1 MHDFG
6 KCSNALQEFMRLIA
20 QIRMNEVTL
29 VQRICL
35 MSKYFGHSGNKED
48 KSDWQPLKDH
58 LYRVALRAEL
68 NSKYF
73 KAAKLSYLAGLL
85 HDLGKYTSEFQARLE
100 GSLSKVDHTTAGAKI
115 AAEIL
120 PDEKFN
126 KFPFYKF
133 VAYAI
138 AGHHAGLSNGTDEG
152 DGRRALKDRLSLQFG
167 KDIPML
173 DSEAWRSE
181 LVLPSIESLIPEISP
196 NPDADLQGFQ
206 YAFLIRMIFSC
217 LVDADFIDTDKF
229 YKHLEGKPLLRGD
242 YPQLS
247 ELKVQFEQTLA
258 EKVNS
263 SDQTQTVNQLRKEIL
278 DTARL
283 NAKLA
288 PGLFTL
294 TVPTGGGKTLS
305 SMAFALDHA
314 LAHNMRRVIY
324 VIPFTSIIEQ
334 NAKVFREAFG
344 DLGESAVLEHHSNFD
359 DRKIKD
365 AEGAE
370 ETRDKLKLAM
380 ENWDMP
386 VVVTTAVQFFESLFA
401 DRPSRSRKLHNIS
414 GSVIILDEAQTLPLN
429 FLRPVMAAIDELAR
443 NYGCSVVLCTATQ
456 PALCEPDFTNGF
468 KDVREIAPAP
478 TRLFDLLSLVNV
490 SHLGEVSDDELVS
503 RIQANNQILTI
514 VNNRRHA
521 QSLFQTLKAQQT
533 EGVFHLTTLMCAAHR
548 TATLD
553 EIRKRL
559 SLDNPQPCRVISTSL
574 IEAGVDVSFP
584 CVMRAEAGLD
594 SIAQAAGRCNRER
607 LWKKEDSHVWI
618 FRAPDWPIPPEL
630 KGLSADMRAVLRKG
644 HDNLLDQMA
653 IKDYFSNVYWRKGE
667 ELDKAKILS
676 VCKNGA
682 VRLDFPF
689 QKIASDFRMIDSIMC
704 PVFIRYNGEA
714 REFLKQL
721 ESTDDVSRVL
731 RKLQPY
737 IVQIPQ
743 NGFYSLQSAKV
754 IQTVAPHRF
763 KEQFWELINMDIYDS
778 ESGLSWADPNF
789 IKAENSVW

>member
-1 MHDFG
+1 
-6 KCSNALQEFMRLIA
+6 
-20 QIRMNEVTL
+20 
-29 VQRICL
+29 
-35 MSKYFGHSGNKED
+35 MSKYFGHSGNNED
-48 KSDWQPLKDH
+48 KSDWQPLRDH
-58 LYRVALRAEL
+58 LCRVASGAEL

-85 HDLGKYTSEFQARLE
+85 HDLGKYSPEFQARLE
-100 GSLSKVDHTTAGAKI
+100 GVTNKVDHATAGAKI
-115 AAEIL
+115 AAELL
-120 PDEKFN
+120 PSPYGN
-126 KFPFYKF
+126 LI
-133 VAYAI
+133 AYAI
-138 AGHHAGLSNGTDEG
+138 AGHHTGLANGSGEG
-152 DGRRALKDRLSLQFG
+152 AGRRALKDRLNLQFG
-167 KDIPML
+167 KDIPAL
-173 DSEAWRSE
+173 DGEAWQSE
-181 LVLPSIESLIPEISP
+181 LVLPPIESLIPEISP
-196 NPDADLQGFQ
+196 NPNADLQGFQ
-206 YAFLIRMIFSC
+206 FAFLIRMIFSC
-217 LVDADFIDTDKF
+217 LVDSDFIDTDKF

-242 YPQLS
+242 YPQLA
-247 ELKVQFEQTLA
+247 ELKIQFDQALA
-258 EKVNS
+258 DKIKS
-263 SDQTQTVNQLRKEIL
+263 TDQTQTVNQLRKKIL
-278 DTARL
+278 DTARIK
-283 NAKLA
+283 AKLT

-294 TVPTGGGKTLS
+294 TVPTGGGKTFS

-359 DRKIKD
+359 DSKIKEV
-365 AEGAE
+365 EGVE

-386 VVVTTAVQFFESLFA
+386 VIVTTAVQFFESLFA
-401 DRPSRSRKLHNIS
+401 DRPSRCRKLHNIS
-414 GSVIILDEAQTLPLN
+414 GSVIILDEAQTLPLK

-456 PALCEPDFTNGF
+456 PALCEPDFTHGF
-468 KDVREIAPAP
+468 KGVREIAPDP
-478 TRLFDLLSLVNV
+478 TRLFDELSLVNV
-490 SHLGEVSDDELVS
+490 SHLGELSDDELVS
-503 RIQANNQILTI
+503 CIQANKQTLTI

-521 QSLFQTLKAQQT
+521 QSLFLALKAQQT

-559 SLDNPQPCRVISTSL
+559 NPKKPQPCRVISTSL

-607 LWKKEDSHVWI
+607 LWLKADSHVWI
-618 FRAPDWPIPPEL
+618 FRSPDWPIPPEL

-653 IKDYFSNVYWRKGE
+653 IKDYFSNVYWRKGD
-667 ELDKAKILS
+667 ELDQKQLLKAYRI
-676 VCKNGA
+676 GA
-682 VRLDFPF
+682 SKLDFPF
-689 QKIASDFRMIDSIMC
+689 QRIASDFRMIDSFMC
-704 PVFIRYNGEA
+704 PVLINYNDEA
-714 REFLKQL
+714 RKLLTEL
-721 ESTDDVSRVL
+721 ESTDEVSRVL

-743 NGFYSLQSAKV
+743 SGFDSLRFAGV
-754 IQTVAPHRF
+754 IQTIAPHRF
-763 KEQFWELINMDIYDS
+763 DEQFWELVNMDIYDS
-778 ESGLSWADPNF
+778 ESGLSWNAPNF
-789 IKAENSVW
+789 IKTENLVW

>member
-1 MHDFG
+1 
-6 KCSNALQEFMRLIA
+6 
-20 QIRMNEVTL
+20 
-29 VQRICL
+29 
-35 MSKYFGHSGNKED
+35 MSKYFGHSGNNED
-48 KSDWQPLKDH
+48 KSDWQPLRDH
-58 LYRVALRAEL
+58 LCRVASGAEL

-85 HDLGKYTSEFQARLE
+85 HDLGKYSPEFQARLE
-100 GSLSKVDHTTAGAKI
+100 GVTNKVDHATAGAKI
-115 AAEIL
+115 AAELL
-120 PDEKFN
+120 PSPYGN
-126 KFPFYKF
+126 LI
-133 VAYAI
+133 AYAI
-138 AGHHAGLSNGTDEG
+138 AGHHTGLANGSGEG
-152 DGRRALKDRLSLQFG
+152 AGRRALKDRLNLQFG
-167 KDIPML
+167 KDIPAL
-173 DSEAWRSE
+173 DGEAWQSE
-181 LVLPSIESLIPEISP
+181 LVLPPIESLIPEISP
-196 NPDADLQGFQ
+196 NPNADLQGFQ
-206 YAFLIRMIFSC
+206 FAFLIRMIFSC
-217 LVDADFIDTDKF
+217 LVDSDFIDTDKF

-242 YPQLS
+242 YPQLA
-247 ELKVQFEQTLA
+247 ELKIQFDQALA
-258 EKVNS
+258 DKIKS
-263 SDQTQTVNQLRKEIL
+263 TDQTQTVNQLRKKIL
-278 DTARL
+278 DTARIK
-283 NAKLA
+283 AKLT

-294 TVPTGGGKTLS
+294 TVPTGGGKTFS

-359 DRKIKD
+359 DSKIKEV
-365 AEGAE
+365 EGVE

-386 VVVTTAVQFFESLFA
+386 VIVTTAVQFFESLFA
-401 DRPSRSRKLHNIS
+401 DRPSRCRKLHNIS
-414 GSVIILDEAQTLPLN
+414 GSVIILDEAQTLPLK

-456 PALCEPDFTNGF
+456 PALCEPDFTHGF
-468 KDVREIAPAP
+468 KGVREIAPDP
-478 TRLFDLLSLVNV
+478 TRLFDELSLVNV
-490 SHLGEVSDDELVS
+490 SHLGELSDDELVS
-503 RIQANNQILTI
+503 CIQANKQILTI

-521 QSLFQTLKAQQT
+521 QSLFLALKAQQT

-559 SLDNPQPCRVISTSL
+559 NPKKPQPCRVISTSL

-607 LWKKEDSHVWI
+607 LWLKADSHVWI
-618 FRAPDWPIPPEL
+618 FRSPDWPIPPEL

-653 IKDYFSNVYWRKGE
+653 IKDYFSNVYWRKGD
-667 ELDKAKILS
+667 ELDQKQLLKAYRI
-676 VCKNGA
+676 GA
-682 VRLDFPF
+682 SKLDFPF
-689 QKIASDFRMIDSIMC
+689 QRIASDFRMIDSFMC
-704 PVFIRYNGEA
+704 PVLINYNDEA
-714 REFLKQL
+714 RKLLTEL
-721 ESTDDVSRVL
+721 ESTDEVSRVL

-743 NGFYSLQSAKV
+743 SGFDSLRFAGV
-754 IQTVAPHRF
+754 IQTIAPHRF
-763 KEQFWELINMDIYDS
+763 DEQFWELVNMDIYDS
-778 ESGLSWADPNF
+778 ESGLSWNAPNF
-789 IKAENSVW
+789 IKTENLVW

>member
-1 MHDFG
+1 M
-6 KCSNALQEFMRLIA
+6 SN
-20 QIRMNEVTL
+20 
-29 VQRICL
+29 
-35 MSKYFGHSGNKED
+35 YFGHSGNKED
-48 KSDWQPLKDH
+48 KSDWQPLQDH
-58 LYRVALRAEL
+58 LCRVALCAEL

-85 HDLGKYTSEFQARLE
+85 HDLGKYTPEFQARLE
-100 GSLSKVDHTTAGAKI
+100 GASSKVDHATAGAKI

-126 KFPFYKF
+126 NFPFYKF

-138 AGHHAGLSNGTDEG
+138 AGHHAGLSNGTGEG
-152 DGRRALKDRLSLQFG
+152 DGRRALKDRLELQFG
-167 KDIPML
+167 KDLPVL
-173 DSEAWRSE
+173 DSETWQSE

-217 LVDADFIDTDKF
+217 LVDADFIDTDEF
-229 YKHLEGKPLLRGD
+229 YKRLEGKPLLRGD

-247 ELKVQFEQTLA
+247 ELKIQFDQKLA
-258 EKVNS
+258 DKIKS
-263 SDQTQTVNQLRKEIL
+263 TDQTKTVNQLRKEIL

-283 NAKLA
+283 KAKLT

-305 SMAFALDHA
+305 SMAFALEHA

-334 NAKVFREAFG
+334 NAQVFRDAFG
-344 DLGESAVLEHHSNFD
+344 DLGEASVLEHHSNFD

-365 AEGAE
+365 KEGAE

-401 DRPSRSRKLHNIS
+401 DRPSRCRKLHNIS
-414 GSVIILDEAQTLPLN
+414 GSVIILDEAQTLPLK
-429 FLRPVMAAIDELAR
+429 FLRPVMAVIDELAR
-443 NYGCSVVLCTATQ
+443 NYGCSIVLCTATQ

-468 KDVREIAPAP
+468 TNVREIAPEP
-478 TRLFDLLSLVNV
+478 KRLFDELSLVNV
-490 SHLGEVSDDELVS
+490 SHLGELSDDELVS

-521 QSLFQTLKAQQT
+521 QSLFRTLNAQQT
-533 EGVFHLTTLMCAAHR
+533 VGVFHLTTLMCPAHR
-548 TATLD
+548 TVTLD

-559 SLDNPQPCRVISTSL
+559 DPKKPQPCRVISTSL

-607 LWKKEDSHVWI
+607 LWEKEDSHVWI
-618 FRAPDWPIPPEL
+618 FRSPDWPIPPEL

-644 HDNLLDQMA
+644 HDNLLDQLA
-653 IKDYFSNVYWRKGE
+653 IKEYFSNVYWRKGE
-667 ELDKAKILS
+667 ELDQKQLLKACRI
-676 VCKNGA
+676 GA
-682 VRLDFPF
+682 SKLDFPF
-689 QKIASDFRMIDSIMC
+689 QRIASDFRMIDSFMC
-704 PVFIRYNGEA
+704 PVLIPYNDEA
-714 REFLKQL
+714 RKLLNEL
-721 ESTDDVSRVL
+721 ESTDDVSCVL

-743 NGFYSLQSAKV
+743 NGFDSLRLAKV
-754 IQTVAPHRF
+754 IQTVAPYRF
-763 KEQFWELINMDIYDS
+763 EEQFWELVNMDIYDP
-778 ESGLSWADPNF
+778 ESGLSWSDPNF
-789 IKAENSVW
+789 IKAENLVFF

>member
-1 MHDFG
+1 M
-6 KCSNALQEFMRLIA
+6 SN
-20 QIRMNEVTL
+20 
-29 VQRICL
+29 
-35 MSKYFGHSGNKED
+35 YFGHSGNKED
-48 KSDWQPLKDH
+48 KSDWQPLQDH
-58 LYRVALRAEL
+58 LCRVALCAEL

-85 HDLGKYTSEFQARLE
+85 HDLGKYTPEFQARLE
-100 GSLSKVDHTTAGAKI
+100 GASSKVDHATAGAKI

-126 KFPFYKF
+126 NFPFYKF

-138 AGHHAGLSNGTDEG
+138 AGHHAGLSNGTGEG
-152 DGRRALKDRLSLQFG
+152 DGRRALKDRLELQFG
-167 KDIPML
+167 KDLPVL
-173 DSEAWRSE
+173 DSDTWQSE

-217 LVDADFIDTDKF
+217 LVDADFIDTDEF
-229 YKHLEGKPLLRGD
+229 YKRLEGKPLLRGD

-247 ELKVQFEQTLA
+247 ELKIQFDQKLA
-258 EKVNS
+258 DKIKS
-263 SDQTQTVNQLRKEIL
+263 TDQTKTVNQLRKEIL

-283 NAKLA
+283 KAKLT

-305 SMAFALDHA
+305 SMAFALEHA

-334 NAKVFREAFG
+334 NAQVFRDVFG
-344 DLGESAVLEHHSNFD
+344 ELGEASVLEHHSNFD

-365 AEGAE
+365 KEGAE

-401 DRPSRSRKLHNIS
+401 DRPSRCRKLHNIS
-414 GSVIILDEAQTLPLN
+414 GSVIILDEAQTLPLK
-429 FLRPVMAAIDELAR
+429 FLRPVMAVIDELAR
-443 NYGCSVVLCTATQ
+443 NYGCSIVLCTATQ

-468 KDVREIAPAP
+468 TNVREIAPEP
-478 TRLFDLLSLVNV
+478 KRLFDELSLVNV
-490 SHLGEVSDDELVS
+490 SHLGELSDDELVS

-521 QSLFQTLKAQQT
+521 QSLFRTLNAQQTT
-533 EGVFHLTTLMCAAHR
+533 EGVFHLTTLMCPAHR

-559 SLDNPQPCRVISTSL
+559 DPKKPQPCRVISTSL

-607 LWKKEDSHVWI
+607 LWGKADSHVWI
-618 FRAPDWPIPPEL
+618 FRSPDWPIPPEL

-644 HDNLLDQMA
+644 HDNLLDQLA
-653 IKDYFSNVYWRKGE
+653 IKEYFSNVYWRKGE
-667 ELDKAKILS
+667 ELDQKQLLKACRI
-676 VCKNGA
+676 GA
-682 VRLDFPF
+682 SKLDFPF
-689 QKIASDFRMIDSIMC
+689 QSIASDFRMIDSFMC
-704 PVFIRYNGEA
+704 PVLIPYNDEA
-714 REFLKQL
+714 RKLLNEL
-721 ESTDDVSRVL
+721 ESTDDVSCVL

-743 NGFYSLQSAKV
+743 NGFDSLRLAKV
-754 IQTVAPHRF
+754 VQTVASYRF
-763 KEQFWELINMDIYDS
+763 EEQFWELVNMDIYDP
-778 ESGLSWADPNF
+778 ESGLSWSDPNF
-789 IKAENSVW
+789 IKAENLVFC

>member
-1 MHDFG
+1 
-6 KCSNALQEFMRLIA
+6 
-20 QIRMNEVTL
+20 
-29 VQRICL
+29 
-35 MSKYFGHSGNKED
+35 MSKYFGHSGNRED

-58 LYRVALRAEL
+58 LCRVALGAEF
-68 NSKYF
+68 NSQYF

-85 HDLGKYTSEFQARLE
+85 HDLGKYSREFQARLE
-100 GSLSKVDHTTAGAKI
+100 GAPNQVDHATAGAKI
-115 AAEIL
+115 ATELL
-120 PDEKFN
+120 PS
-126 KFPFYKF
+126 PFGNLI
-133 VAYAI
+133 AYAI
-138 AGHHAGLSNGTDEG
+138 AGHHAGLANGSGEG
-152 DGRRALKDRLSLQFG
+152 AGRRALKDRLNLQFG
-167 KDIPML
+167 KDIPAL
-173 DSEAWRSE
+173 DSEAWQSE

-196 NPDADLQGFQ
+196 NPNADLQGFQ
-206 YAFLIRMIFSC
+206 FAFLIRMIFSC

-229 YKHLEGKPLLRGD
+229 YKQLEGKPLLRGD
-242 YPQLS
+242 YPQLA
-247 ELKVQFEQTLA
+247 ELKIQFDQALA
-258 EKVNS
+258 DKIKS
-263 SDQTQTVNQLRKEIL
+263 TDQTQTVNQLRKEIL
-278 DTARL
+278 DTARIK
-283 NAKLA
+283 AKLT

-359 DRKIKD
+359 DSKIKD
-365 AEGAE
+365 VEGAE

-386 VVVTTAVQFFESLFA
+386 VIVTTAVQFFESLFA
-401 DRPSRSRKLHNIS
+401 DRPSRCRKLHNIS
-414 GSVIILDEAQTLPLN
+414 GSVIILDEAQTLPLK

-456 PALCEPDFTNGF
+456 PALCEPDFTDGF
-468 KDVREIAPAP
+468 KDVREIAPDP
-478 TRLFDLLSLVNV
+478 TRLFDELSLVNV
-490 SHLGEVSDDELVS
+490 SHLGELSDDELVS
-503 RIQANNQILTI
+503 RIQANKQILTI

-521 QSLFQTLKAQQT
+521 QSLFQTLKAMQT

-553 EIRKRL
+553 KIRKRL
-559 SLDNPQPCRVISTSL
+559 NPDNPQPCRVISTSL

-607 LWKKEDSHVWI
+607 LWLKADSHVWI
-618 FRAPDWPIPPEL
+618 FRSPDWPIPPEL

-644 HDNLLDQMA
+644 HDNILDQMA
-653 IKDYFSNVYWRKGE
+653 IKDYFSNVYWRKGD
-667 ELDKAKILS
+667 ELDQKQLLKACRI
-676 VCKNGA
+676 GA
-682 VRLDFPF
+682 SKLDFPL
-689 QKIASDFRMIDSIMC
+689 QRIASDFRMIDSFMC
-704 PVFIRYNGEA
+704 PVLIPYNDEA
-714 REFLKQL
+714 RKLLNEL
-721 ESTDDVSRVL
+721 ESTDEVSRVL

-743 NGFYSLQSAKV
+743 SGFDSLRFAGV
-754 IQTVAPHRF
+754 IQTIAPHRF
-763 KEQFWELINMDIYDS
+763 DEQFWELVNMDIYDS
-778 ESGLSWADPNF
+778 ESGLSWSEPNF
-789 IKAENSVW
+789 IKTENLVW

>member
-1 MHDFG
+1 M
-6 KCSNALQEFMRLIA
+6 
-20 QIRMNEVTL
+20 
-29 VQRICL
+29 L
-35 MSKYFGHSGNKED
+35 MSNYFGHSGNKED
-48 KSDWQPLKDH
+48 KSDWQPLQDH
-58 LYRVALRAEL
+58 LCRVALCAEL

-85 HDLGKYTSEFQARLE
+85 HDLGKYTPEFQARLE
-100 GSLSKVDHTTAGAKI
+100 GASSKVDHATAGAKI

-126 KFPFYKF
+126 NFPFYKF

-138 AGHHAGLSNGTDEG
+138 AGHHAGLSNGTGEG
-152 DGRRALKDRLSLQFG
+152 DGRRALKDRLELQFG
-167 KDIPML
+167 KDLPVL
-173 DSEAWRSE
+173 DSETWQSE

-217 LVDADFIDTDKF
+217 LVDADFIDTDEF
-229 YKHLEGKPLLRGD
+229 YKRLEGKPLLRGD

-247 ELKVQFEQTLA
+247 ELKIQFDQKLA
-258 EKVNS
+258 DKIKS
-263 SDQTQTVNQLRKEIL
+263 TDQTKTVNQLRKEIL

-283 NAKLA
+283 KAKLT

-305 SMAFALDHA
+305 SMAFALEHA

-334 NAKVFREAFG
+334 NAQVFRDAFG
-344 DLGESAVLEHHSNFD
+344 DLGEASVLEHHSNFD

-365 AEGAE
+365 KEGAE

-401 DRPSRSRKLHNIS
+401 DRPSRCRKLHNIS
-414 GSVIILDEAQTLPLN
+414 GSVIILDEAQTLPLK
-429 FLRPVMAAIDELAR
+429 FLRPVMAVIDELAR
-443 NYGCSVVLCTATQ
+443 NYGCSIVLCTATQ

-468 KDVREIAPAP
+468 TNVREIAPEP
-478 TRLFDLLSLVNV
+478 KRLFDELSLVNV
-490 SHLGEVSDDELVS
+490 SHLGELSDDELVS

-521 QSLFQTLKAQQT
+521 QSLFRTLNAQQT
-533 EGVFHLTTLMCAAHR
+533 VGVFHLTTLMCPAHR
-548 TATLD
+548 TVTLD

-559 SLDNPQPCRVISTSL
+559 DPKKPQPCRVISTSL

-607 LWKKEDSHVWI
+607 LWEKEDSHVWI
-618 FRAPDWPIPPEL
+618 FRSPDWPIPPEL

-644 HDNLLDQMA
+644 HDNLLDQLA
-653 IKDYFSNVYWRKGE
+653 IKEYFSNVYWRKGE
-667 ELDKAKILS
+667 ELDQKQLLKACRI
-676 VCKNGA
+676 GA
-682 VRLDFPF
+682 SKLDFPF
-689 QKIASDFRMIDSIMC
+689 QRIASDFRMIDSFMC
-704 PVFIRYNGEA
+704 PVLIPYNDEA
-714 REFLKQL
+714 RKLLNEL
-721 ESTDDVSRVL
+721 ESTDDVSCVL

-743 NGFYSLQSAKV
+743 NGFDSLRLAKV
-754 IQTVAPHRF
+754 IQTVAPYRF
-763 KEQFWELINMDIYDS
+763 EEQFWELVNMDIYDP
-778 ESGLSWADPNF
+778 ESGLSWSDPNF
-789 IKAENSVW
+789 IKAENLVFF